1 MLHLPRGKS
10 VRKGVNPAR
19 INLPEAMGKLRT
31 GDFSGYLRFDA
42 ENGTGIILFEKG
54 QLVSAMFVNND
65 DTERKIA
72 YDAIAKI
79 FEVSIL
85 GQATLD
91 IYSLSAGLIRPLHA
105 LLLGRYLN
113 RGLLLEQIDVRS
125 QLQRVMEEK
134 LTACLRVYAGDQT
147 TLIFYDKGV
156 ALGFFHDGQTEIT
169 READTLSSVARL
181 PGAKLDVLEVRSG
194 SELVLTDLMGT
205 ANLLPIWQQT
215 RDSLAEERR
224 KAEERSAR
232 TREELL
238 QQRQE
243 TFTRFKIIADRHVG
257 KLGVTKVEKAFDLV
271 GENFCSKELEKF
283 FTAMEDFANSLPGQ
297 TKISA
302 MIDEMKQ
309 EVS

>member
-31 GDFSGYLRFDA
+31 GNFSGYLRFDA
-42 ENGTGIILFEKG
+42 ETGTGIILFENG

-65 DTERKIA
+65 DTERQIA
-72 YDAIAKI
+72 YDAVAKI
-79 FEVSIL
+79 FEISIL

-105 LLLGRYLN
+105 LLHGRYLN

-125 QLQRVMEEK
+125 QLQQVAAEK

-169 READTLSSVARL
+169 READVLSSVARL

-194 SELVLTDLMGT
+194 SELVLTDLMGN
-205 ANLLPIWQQT
+205 ANLLPIWQQI
-215 RDSLAEERR
+215 RESLAEERR
-224 KAEERSAR
+224 KAEERDAR
-232 TREELL
+232 TREELI

-243 TFTRFKIIADRHVG
+243 TFTRFKIIADKHVG
-257 KLGVTKVEKAFDLV
+257 KLGVTKVEKAFDQV

-283 FTAMEDFANSLPGQ
+283 FAVMEDFAESLPGQ
-297 TKISA
+297 IKITA
-302 MIDEMKQ
+302 MIEEMKQ